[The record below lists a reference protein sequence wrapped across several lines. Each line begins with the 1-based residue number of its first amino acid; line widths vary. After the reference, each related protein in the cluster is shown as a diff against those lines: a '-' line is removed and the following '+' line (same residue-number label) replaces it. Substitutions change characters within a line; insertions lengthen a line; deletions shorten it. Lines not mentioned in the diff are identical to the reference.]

1 MVQLEGPGLTGYSV
15 VQRQLWL
22 INERKMSPSK
32 AYDKARKEFYSL
44 RHQEEVERRVA
55 KEEATWVG
63 AYFGKSVLEVGME
76 LEDKTYDSWMEWAKT
91 NVEAADRMRD
101 AAYTTLPELEEEL
114 APVEDSSVAEAA
126 PAAV

>member
-1 MVQLEGPGLTGYSV
+1 MKQP
-15 VQRQLWL
+15 
-22 INERKMSPSK
+22 K
-32 AYDKARKEFYSL
+32 AYDQARKEFYSL

-63 AYFGKSVLEVGME
+63 AYFGKSVLEIGME

-101 AAYTTLPELEEEL
+101 AAYTTLPELEEEV
-114 APVEDSSVAEAA
+114 ASAATEDPLVAEAA